1 MRATRHRSG
10 LRGCA
15 RGGRAGLPGLAPRSL
30 ALLAALVSALGCS
43 SPDLE
48 GTFFSCETDGD
59 CLDGKRC
66 AERAEGRA
74 CVAPAALPIRIGMTG
89 PLDGPSGDLGSDMRR
104 GILASFARVNA
115 EGGVAG
121 RVLELDARNDGYDPA
136 VAYQNVRALLDVRES
151 VSAPDAPDV
160 RGPGSVFA
168 LLGNVGTPT
177 MLSTAPLATK
187 NRVVYFAPFTGSH
200 EYLRDDTLSPYVY
213 NYRVGYYE
221 EAEAMLEYMAKLRT
235 PRIISDPPGDSY
247 RRIIVFA
254 QNDSF
259 GDAGYTGIVNAY
271 NRRAPLPQPDP
282 TLPDP
287 SIVRLSYEREDIP
300 SVDPAIDAA
309 KLRLNQLLA
318 DGSAPVSVALVMI
331 DTYQPGNRFIRAI
344 KDWLNEDVVRA
355 RQLDVLFIHVSF
367 VGSDSLAQELTL
379 EPRAYQDI
387 ADPARVRYYA
397 EGVMVTQVVPYY
409 GTQVAAGVDYRQDI
423 EAFGAPSFTSFEGYI
438 AARLFAEA
446 LELHGPQLDSE
457 GFRRTLDNLSDIDIG
472 IGTRVGFSS
481 TNHQASQTVWG
492 SVIESDGSFS
502 VPFIW
507 NAATGITPN

>member
-1 MRATRHRSG
+1 MRVFG
-10 LRGCA
+10 Y
-15 RGGRAGLPGLAPRSL
+15 
-30 ALLAALVSALGCS
+30 LAALAAAISLGGAPGCS
-43 SPDLE
+43 SPELE
-48 GTFFSCETDGD
+48 GTFFSCETDAD
-59 CLDGKRC
+59 CLDGKLC

-74 CVAPAALPIRIGMTG
+74 CIAPAQLPIRIGMTG
-89 PLDGPSGDLGSDMRR
+89 PFEGPSGDLGSDMRR

-115 EGGVAG
+115 EGGIAG
-121 RVLELDARNDGYDPA
+121 RVLELDARNDNYDPG
-136 VAYQNVRALLDVRES
+136 VAYQNVSAMLDIRES
-151 VSAPDAPDV
+151 VAAPDEPDV
-160 RGPGSVFA
+160 RGPAGVFA

-200 EYLRDDTLSPYVY
+200 EYLRDDTMSPYVY
-213 NYRVGYYE
+213 NYRAGYYE
-221 EAEAMLEYMAKLRT
+221 EAEAMLAYMAELRA

-271 NRRAPLPQPDP
+271 NRRAPLPQPDA
-282 TLPDP
+282 TLPEP

-309 KLRLNQLLA
+309 KLRLSELLG
-318 DGSAPVSVALVMI
+318 DGSATVSVAIVMI
-331 DTYQPGNRFIRAI
+331 DTYKPGSKFIRAI
-344 KDWLNEDVVRA
+344 KDWLNAAPVRA

-397 EGVMVTQVVPYY
+397 EGVMVTQVVPDY

-423 EAFGAPSFTSFEGYI
+423 AAFGRPSFTSFEGYI
-438 AARLFAEA
+438 AARLFSEA
-446 LELHGPQLDSE
+446 LKLHGPQLDSE
-457 GFRRTLDNLSDIDIG
+457 AFRSTLDNRVNDIDIG
-472 IGTRVGFSS
+472 IGRRLGFSS
-481 TNHQASQTVWG
+481 TNHQASHTVWG
-492 SVIESDGSFS
+492 SMIDGNGAFS

-507 NAATGITPN
+507 DAGSGITAN